1 MENDDDSFN
10 IFSSVNPTNPRRQ
23 RHRSSSLS
31 NVPALRIT
39 TSPIITA
46 VDTNSPALAES
57 ESEPK
62 FHPQYLTKR
71 QTELTKLLAHHLS
84 RLKTRPKPPSVFL
97 PLRAASTQK
106 SLPRFTTVADSVRAA
121 VRLKSHVQHQYQ
133 VPSLD
138 SDDNLPTSIFSVFST
153 EIACDYLVQLRD
165 LLNVSEK
172 QGMRVLSASYVFI
185 SLFIFVWDTDFKYW
199 CSQETLILP

>member
-10 IFSSVNPTNPRRQ
+10 IFSSVNTTNPRRQ

-46 VDTNSPALAES
+46 VDTNLPES

-62 FHPQYLTKR
+62 LHPQYLTKR

-84 RLKTRPKPPSVFL
+84 RLKTRPQPPSVFL

-106 SLPRFTTVADSVRAA
+106 SLPKFSTVADSVRAA
-121 VRLKSHVQHQYQ
+121 VRLKSHVQPQYQ
-133 VPSLD
+133 TSSLD
-138 SDDNLPTSIFSVFST
+138 SDDTFPTSVFSVFST

-172 QGMRVLSASYVFI
+172 QGMRVLYASYVFL
-185 SLFIFVWDTDFKYW
+185 SLSIFVWDT
-199 CSQETLILP
+199 ETKCCVLKRH